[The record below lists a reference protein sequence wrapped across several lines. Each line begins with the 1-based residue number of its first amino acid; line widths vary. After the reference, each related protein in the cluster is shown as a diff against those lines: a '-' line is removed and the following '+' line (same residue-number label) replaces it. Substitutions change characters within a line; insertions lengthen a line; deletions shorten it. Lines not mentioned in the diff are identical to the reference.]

1 MKNRKCRLIFHT
13 YGKFVLDTFANGVKV
28 GVYSNPTVFTN
39 LTVTEANF
47 NLLLSDFNTAT
58 ADYNTYGKT
67 KRTVYLVAKEKLLH
81 AIDLIASDV
90 DKIADGDESIILL
103 AGFTPT
109 AATSLRNAPIEKI
122 QEVTVKNT
130 MVSGQIIIETIPIA
144 NNGPIFYGA
153 ICSEGAPL
161 GHNDFVDGQ
170 ITINGNGPK
179 IIFDLNKSRK
189 KVISGCIPG
198 AQYYV
203 YLFAVNA
210 VGVSPLSDP
219 KTIWSN

>member
-13 YGKFVLDTFANGVKV
+13 YGKFVLDTFANVVKV
-28 GVYSNPTVFTN
+28 GVYSNPSVFIN
-39 LTVTEANF
+39 VSVTEANF
-47 NLLLSDFNTAT
+47 TLLLNDFNLAT
-58 ADYNTYGKT
+58 ADYNIYGKT
-67 KRTVYLVAKEKLLH
+67 KRTVYLVAKEKLIN
-81 AIDLIASDV
+81 AIDLLASDV
-90 DKIADGDESIILL
+90 DKIANGDESIILL

-109 AATSLRNAPIEKI
+109 AASSLRNAPIEKI

-130 MVSGQIIIETIPIA
+130 MVSGQIIIETPPVA
-144 NNGPIFYGA
+144 KNGAVFYGA
-153 ICSEGAPL
+153 ICSEGTPL

-179 IIFDLNKSRK
+179 IIFNLNKSRK
-189 KVISGCIPG
+189 KVISGCTPG
-198 AQYYV
+198 AHYYV